1 MKMNKKKIYKEQC
14 RFMSNKYP
22 DIYQKIMKSYK
33 EETYVFFRFIISF
46 YMGIIPVI
54 IFMLYHLIYNNKE
67 SLFPIFLMTLYIIL
81 VQYCYLRYCSNVRQN
96 LFMYPNL
103 KNEIYEEMVNHIIMI
118 RELAPIKKENEA
130 LKQIFIDNSSS
141 ETNEINTLAKPKK
154 RL

>member
-1 MKMNKKKIYKEQC
+1 MNKKKIYQEQC
-14 RFMSNKYP
+14 QFMSNKYP

-33 EETYVFFRFIISF
+33 EDTHVFFKFIVSF
-46 YMGIIPVI
+46 YVIIIPVI

-81 VQYCYLRYCSNVRQN
+81 VQYCYLRYCSNIRRN

-103 KNEIYEEMVNHIIMI
+103 KNEIYEEMVNHIVMT
-118 RELAPIKKENEA
+118 RELEPIKKENEE
-130 LKQIFIDNSSS
+130 LNQIFIDNSSS
-141 ETNEINTLAKPKK
+141 GKNEINTLAKPKK

>member
-1 MKMNKKKIYKEQC
+1 MNKKKIYQEQC
-14 RFMSNKYP
+14 QFMSNKYP

-33 EETYVFFRFIISF
+33 EDIHVFFKFIVSF
-46 YMGIIPVI
+46 YVIIIPVI

-81 VQYCYLRYCSNVRQN
+81 VQYCYLRYCSNIRRN

-103 KNEIYEEMVNHIIMI
+103 KNEIYEEMVNHIVMT
-118 RELAPIKKENEA
+118 RELEPIKKENEE
-130 LKQIFIDNSSS
+130 LNQIFIDNSSS
-141 ETNEINTLAKPKK
+141 GKNEINTLAKPKK